1 MTRTDAGGRSRRAGE
16 FGSAKSHIA
25 AHLRFACTYLYA
37 ITRLGLFAG
46 QALAVAALD
55 RLVAGQ
61 RKKLQSDLIR
71 NLWRS
76 RGHLHRLFL
85 GDARNVR
92 DGVYSL
98 ALLQFGSPVRHL
110 ARLPVILGDTVA
122 VAARRR
128 QGIHDRFSGASSV
141 HRHAFPAYYTRNFHF
156 QTDGYLSGASASKYD
171 HQVEIVFAGTAGAM
185 RRLILKPLR
194 ERFGAD
200 GAGCHFLEVAG
211 GTGALTR
218 MVATEFPRARITL
231 LELSPDYVEAARKNL
246 RDCPNVS
253 VVRGQAENLPFP
265 DHHFDAAYSCYL
277 LHEVPRD
284 VRTRILGELARVLVV
299 QGWIGHVDSIQQDDV
314 PEFNWVLDQFP
325 LDYHEPFYRDYT
337 THDLQAVYRAHGAGN
352 LREEIGLF
360 SKAVHGTK
368 LRHA

>member
-1 MTRTDAGGRSRRAGE
+1 MSS
-16 FGSAKSHIA
+16 SALDSPAKLHVA

-37 ITRLGLFAG
+37 LARLGLFAC
-46 QALAVAALD
+46 QALAIAALD
-55 RLVAGQ
+55 RIVAGK
-61 RKKLQSDLIR
+61 RKKLQSNLLR

-76 RGHLHRLFL
+76 RGHLNRLFL
-85 GDARNVR
+85 ADARNVR

-98 ALLQFGSPVRHL
+98 ALLELGNPVRHL
-110 ARLPVILGDTVA
+110 ARLPVILGDTIA
-122 VAARRR
+122 VAARRKR
-128 QGIHDRFSGASSV
+128 GIHDRFSGASSV
-141 HRHAFPAYYTRNFHF
+141 RQHAFPAYYTRNFHF
-156 QTDGYLSGASASKYD
+156 QTDGYLSGASARKYD
-171 HQVEIVFAGTAGAM
+171 HQVEIVFAGTAAAM
-185 RRLILKPLR
+185 RRLILRPLR
-194 ERFGAD
+194 ERFGHD

-218 MVATEFPRARITL
+218 MVATEFPKARITL
-231 LELSPDYVEAARKNL
+231 LELSPDYMEAARQNL

-253 VVRGQAENLPFP
+253 FVRGQAENLPFP
-265 DHHFDAAYSCYL
+265 DQHFDAAYSCYL

-325 LDYHEPFYRDYT
+325 EDYHEPFYRDYT
-337 THDLQAVYRAHGAGN
+337 LHDLQAVYRAHGAGN

-368 LRHA
+368 LHHA